1 MKQYRDP
8 KGKVVFDPR
17 LTVFLFFWYLVSVGH
32 RLLWPGPCSSRTD
45 TCVPALI
52 PMHLRRKTHSPSK
65 ANGPW
70 SASSIPRP
78 RSPVLSPGTLAL
90 TGEQPPRSFE
100 SLEDEIP
107 IILSHSSE
115 DPPQLPIR
123 AHIGLTTIGL
133 LALVSQSCGPST
145 LPCCT
150 HSFIP
155 PGKEEPSDRQGLA

>member
-17 LTVFLFFWYLVSVGH
+17 FTVFLFFWYLVSVGH
-32 RLLWPGPCSSRTD
+32 RLLWPGPCSARTD

-90 TGEQPPRSFE
+90 TGGQSPRSFE

-115 DPPQLPIR
+115 DPPPTSNTSAYWTDHDRVVGTCQSVLR
-123 AHIGLTTIGL
+123 AIHPTVLY
-133 LALVSQSCGPST
+133 
-145 LPCCT
+145 
-150 HSFIP
+150 SFIHS
-155 PGKEEPSDRQGLA
+155 PGEGRTKR